1 MYNVDTCFQ
10 TMFGGGGGGGRKKD
24 EKPRRDRGG
33 RGQMPLLMGVPGMED
48 NLDAML
54 EDDTELEAELAA
66 LVGGGGGG
74 GGRGGKGR
82 SKETGKRGGEVDLD
96 AMVAS
101 CMKDYGSG
109 ETSITMNKWLNN
121 YFTTQA
127 TSSATRKILTF
138 SQNFKGWRETVSQAW
153 QAAREAG
160 CSRSSKRTRMEL
172 VTASSRR
179 SKTGSRCTARRSR
192 WLVHRGREAKPGEL
206 REALKPFW

>member
-1 MYNVDTCFQ
+1 MYSTYSVHIWFQ

-24 EKPRRDRGG
+24 EKPRRNRGG

-54 EDDTELEAELAA
+54 ENDTELEAELAA

-82 SKETGKRGGEVDLD
+82 AKETGKRGGEVDLD

-109 ETSITMNKWLNN
+109 ETSIIKNKWFIH
-121 YFTTQA
+121 Y
-127 TSSATRKILTF
+127 
-138 SQNFKGWRETVSQAW
+138 SQHRRRAQRHG
-153 QAAREAG
+153 
-160 CSRSSKRTRMEL
+160 RS
-172 VTASSRR
+172 
-179 SKTGSRCTARRSR
+179 
-192 WLVHRGREAKPGEL
+192 
-206 REALKPFW
+206 

>member
-1 MYNVDTCFQ
+1 
-10 TMFGGGGGGGRKKD
+10 MFGGGGGGGRKKD

-82 SKETGKRGGEVDLD
+82 AKETGKRGGEVDLD

-109 ETSITMNKWLNN
+109 ETFIAVNKWRNN

-127 TSSATRKILTF
+127 MSSATQKILIF
-138 SQNFKGWRETVSQAW
+138 SQNFKGWRGTVSQVW
-153 QAAREAG
+153 QAVGEAG

-179 SKTGSRCTARRSR
+179 SKTGSLCTERRSR
-192 WLVHRGREAKPGEL
+192 WPAHRGREAKPGEL
-206 REALKPFW
+206 REVLKPFW

>member
-1 MYNVDTCFQ
+1 MSRIIKKSCEIEHFPLKFCCCQTVLINSELKLPTNSLHLLASNVQSKPVFLD
-10 TMFGGGGGGGRKKD
+10 TMFGGGGGGRKKE

-74 GGRGGKGR
+74 GRGGGKGA
-82 SKETGKRGGEVDLD
+82 KEAAGKRGGGEVDLD

-109 ETSITMNKWLNN
+109 DKSIESFPIHLQLSSFDGFYHPYLQETS
-121 YFTTQA
+121 
-127 TSSATRKILTF
+127 
-138 SQNFKGWRETVSQAW
+138 
-153 QAAREAG
+153 
-160 CSRSSKRTRMEL
+160 L
-172 VTASSRR
+172 VTQR
-179 SKTGSRCTARRSR
+179 TPIC
-192 WLVHRGREAKPGEL
+192 
-206 REALKPFW
+206 

>member
-1 MYNVDTCFQ
+1 
-10 TMFGGGGGGGRKKD
+10 MFGGGGGGGRKKD

-82 SKETGKRGGEVDLD
+82 AKETGKRGGEVDLD

-109 ETSITMNKWLNN
+109 ETSIIMN
-121 YFTTQA
+121 
-127 TSSATRKILTF
+127 
-138 SQNFKGWRETVSQAW
+138 E
-153 QAAREAG
+153 
-160 CSRSSKRTRMEL
+160 
-172 VTASSRR
+172 
-179 SKTGSRCTARRSR
+179 
-192 WLVHRGREAKPGEL
+192 
-206 REALKPFW
+206 